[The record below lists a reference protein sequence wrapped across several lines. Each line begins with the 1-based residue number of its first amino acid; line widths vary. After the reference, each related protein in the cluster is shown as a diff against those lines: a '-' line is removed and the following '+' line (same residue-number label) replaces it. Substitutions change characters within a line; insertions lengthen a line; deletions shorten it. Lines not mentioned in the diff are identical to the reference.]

1 MPAPPY
7 IEFKNVSKSFGKH
20 LVLNN
25 MSMSVPFGE
34 ITGIIGASGSGK
46 TTILNLLIGFYK
58 QTSGKIM
65 FQSREILKDIKNVNT
80 IFGFATQGGSFY
92 GELNVEE
99 NLKYFGKLYSLKSK
113 AINDRITELL
123 RLLELEEARKFLGK
137 NLSAGMQ
144 RRLDIACALIHS
156 PKVLI
161 LDEPTEDLDP
171 LLRKEIIKTLKKIR
185 DTGTT
190 IILTS
195 HLLGEIETLCENIG
209 ILNCGRIVKF
219 DSPSNLKKLYGKNSL
234 DDVFESV
241 IKETNKYVTKTLVS
255 SALET
260 AENMSS
266 KQKPEIR
273 KTEKSPPNEIQKKN
287 LPSKSNKYEK
297 PFWWR
302 KK

>member
-7 IEFKNVSKSFGKH
+7 IELQNVSKKFGKN
-20 LVLNN
+20 LVLDNL
-25 MSMSVPFGE
+25 SLSVPFGE
-34 ITGIIGASGSGK
+34 ITGIIGTSGSGK

-58 QTSGKIM
+58 QTNGKIM
-65 FQSREILKDIKNVNT
+65 FQSREILKDIGNVNT

-99 NLKYFGKLYSLKSK
+99 NLYYFGKLYGIKTKLIKGRINALLKL
-113 AINDRITELL
+113 ID
-123 RLLELEEARKFLGK
+123 LEDARKFLGK
-137 NLSAGMQ
+137 NLSTGMQ

-171 LLRKEIIKTLKKIR
+171 LLRKEIVKTLKKIR

-195 HLLGEIETLCENIG
+195 HLLGEIENLCDKIG
-209 ILNCGRIVKF
+209 ILNQGRIIKF
-219 DSPSNLKKLYGKNSL
+219 DSPSNLKKLYGKSSL
-234 DDVFESV
+234 DDVFEAI
-241 IKETNKYVTKTLVS
+241 IKEGSKSVAKSLVA
-255 SALET
+255 SALQNQQTQKTSTQKET
-260 AENMSS
+260 K
-266 KQKPEIR
+266 KQDVK
-273 KTEKSPPNEIQKKN
+273 KLLDKKN
-287 LPSKSNKYEK
+287 LPNKYQK

-302 KK
+302 KQ